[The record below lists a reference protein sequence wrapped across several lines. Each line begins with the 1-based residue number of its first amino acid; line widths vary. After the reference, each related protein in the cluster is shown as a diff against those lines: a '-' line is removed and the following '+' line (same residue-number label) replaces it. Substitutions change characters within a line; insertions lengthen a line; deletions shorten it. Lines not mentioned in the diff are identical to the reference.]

1 MSTLSDLKKKEVEA
15 AKTKPAEKK
24 ESTEKKE

>member
-15 AKTKPAEKK
+15 AKKPAEKK
-24 ESTEKKE
+24 ETPTKSE

>member
-15 AKTKPAEKK
+15 AKNKPAEKK
-24 ESTEKKE
+24 ETPTKTN